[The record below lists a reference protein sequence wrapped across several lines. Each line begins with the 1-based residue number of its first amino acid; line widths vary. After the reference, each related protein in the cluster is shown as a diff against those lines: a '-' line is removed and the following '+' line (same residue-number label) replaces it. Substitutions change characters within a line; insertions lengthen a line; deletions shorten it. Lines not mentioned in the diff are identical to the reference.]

1 MTNKRSLR
9 IRRKRKRKKRI
20 FIAVL
25 FLMFLTAVSYTGYEY
40 MMGKQDSQGKVSGDD
55 GTTALDEMSS
65 KYKDEFNGVESQ
77 NGKTNVLL
85 LGVDQRND
93 ETPRSDTIM
102 VAQYDEEGNVAKVA
116 SIMRDT
122 YVRIPGH
129 DYNKINAAFALGGPE
144 LMRQTIKE
152 NFGVDV
158 EYYSIVDFN
167 GFTQIVD
174 TLAPSGVEVDIEKNM
189 QYKSG
194 DTNIDLQQGTHELD
208 GEELLGYARY
218 RSDSQGDFGRVQRQQ
233 EVLKLL
239 KEEAVS
245 FNGVMKAPRLL
256 GSLQPYIDTNF
267 SSGKILDLGKD
278 LIFNPL
284 DDIETF
290 SLPEEGNVWNE
301 RKEYPIGL
309 VLAHNEEESAKAIQE
324 FLE

>member
-1 MTNKRSLR
+1 
-9 IRRKRKRKKRI
+9 
-20 FIAVL
+20 
-25 FLMFLTAVSYTGYEY
+25 MFLTAVSYTGYEY

>member
-9 IRRKRKRKKRI
+9 VRRKRKRKKRI

-25 FLMFLTAVSYTGYEY
+25 FLMFLTAASYTGYEY

-122 YVRIPGH
+122 FVRIPGH